1 MGKEPHF
8 ISTWLLFGKEGTVKT
23 VTNTSPKL
31 ADKVLQFRMVGYVK
45 DHHGDLYHMWNSVT
59 KWVHV
64 TRDLS
69 RLKQNMF
76 QKCAEEYYDWK

>member
-31 ADKVLQFRMVGYVK
+31 ADKVLQCRMVGYVK
-45 DHHGDLYHMWNSVT
+45 DHHGDLYKMGACNKGFEPS
-59 KWVHV
+59 KAKHV
-64 TRDLS
+64 S
-69 RLKQNMF
+69 EM
-76 QKCAEEYYDWK
+76 C